1 MKDDVPGPPSMT
13 LAATPSLAVPAALD
27 DSRLLPAGT
36 RLDEFEILRP
46 LGVGGFGIVYL
57 ALDRSLLRQVALK
70 EFMPAELAVRGPG
83 GIVGPRSAEC
93 ARPFERALES
103 FFNEA
108 RLLAPFNHPALVRV
122 HRFWKANGT
131 AYMAMQYCP
140 GVTLMEARRTMRA
153 PPDEAWLRAFVD
165 PILDALERL
174 HRAGVFHRDI
184 SPDNILLLPNG
195 RPILLD
201 FGSARRAAGQGTRS
215 LTAVLKPN
223 FAPVE
228 QYGDSA
234 GMAQGPWTDLYALGA
249 TVHFML
255 TGEVPTPA
263 VMRVV
268 KDVRTPLAAAG
279 GSAFPG
285 VGARFLAAIDWT
297 AAVAPKDRPQSV
309 AALREALGDDE
320 PRASASA
327 AARQAKRARRRG
339 LVALALAA
347 FGVVGVAAWAL
358 VATTSMFAAAA
369 PPQASVLPPHVA
381 AAPISAAA
389 TPAQATPAE
398 ATPVPATP
406 AQAMPAQAMPVQA
419 TPAEAMPVQA
429 PAVAIPV
436 VPDTAQAMATAAK
449 PAAAPSPAQ
458 RPGPPKRP
466 AAAAMSVPRAAPTSI
481 RTEATEP
488 GLRSP
493 AEVCGGRN
501 FIARAICIS
510 RQCQA
515 AGSRIHPECVEARRI
530 EEQRQRRMDR

>member
-1 MKDDVPGPPSMT
+1 MT
-13 LAATPSLAVPAALD
+13 PAATPSLAPPAGLG

-36 RLDEFEILRP
+36 RLDEFEIVRP

-70 EFMPAELAVRGPG
+70 EFMPAELATRGPD
-83 GIVGPRSAEC
+83 GIVGPRSPPCAE
-93 ARPFERALES
+93 PFRRSLES

-140 GVTLMEARRTMRA
+140 GVTLMEARRKMRT
-153 PPDEAWLRAFVD
+153 PPNEAWLRALVE

-184 SPDNILLLPNG
+184 SPDNILMLPNG

-201 FGSARRAAGQGTRS
+201 FGSARRVAGAGSRS

-228 QYGDSA
+228 QYGDAA

-249 TVHFML
+249 TIHFML
-255 TGEVPTPA
+255 TGEAPTPA

-268 KDVRTPLAAAG
+268 NDVRKPLAAARA
-279 GSAFPG
+279 SAFPR
-285 VGARFLAAIDWT
+285 VSARFLAAIDWT
-297 AAVAPKDRPQSV
+297 AAIAPTDRPQSV
-309 AALREALGDDE
+309 AALREALGYDE
-320 PRASASA
+320 PHTARPAS
-327 AARQAKRARRRG
+327 RGRAKRPGWRAP
-339 LVALALAA
+339 LALALAS
-347 FGVVGVAAWAL
+347 FGALGVGTWTL
-358 VATTSMFAAAA
+358 VATTSMFAADGSSRTSAPAA
-369 PPQASVLPPHVA
+369 PVASAPVAVAAPVLPTAQAPLVQA
-381 AAPISAAA
+381 AA
-389 TPAQATPAE
+389 
-398 ATPVPATP
+398 
-406 AQAMPAQAMPVQA
+406 VQA
-419 TPAEAMPVQA
+419 TAVQASAVQA
-429 PAVAIPV
+429 PAAGATTASARVAPAA
-436 VPDTAQAMATAAK
+436 AQAMAIAPKT
-449 PAAAPSPAQ
+449 AAAPSPVQ
-458 RPGPPKRP
+458 RPMPPKRP
-466 AAAAMSVPRAAPTSI
+466 AAAAPSVPPAEPRARRP
-481 RTEATEP
+481 EAIDNEP
-488 GLRSP
+488 RSP
-493 AEVCGGRN
+493 AEVCSGRN

-515 AGSRIHPECVEARRI
+515 AGSRLHPECAEARRI

>member
-1 MKDDVPGPPSMT
+1 MT
-13 LAATPSLAVPAALD
+13 LAATPSRAVPAGGD

-46 LGVGGFGIVYL
+46 LGLGGFGIVYL
-57 ALDRSLLRQVALK
+57 ALDHSLLRQVALK
-70 EFMPAELAVRGPG
+70 EFMPGELAARGPG
-83 GIVGPRSAEC
+83 GVVTPRSPEC
-93 ARPFERALES
+93 ADRFEHLLEA

-140 GVTLMEARRTMRA
+140 GVTLMQARRAMHA
-153 PPDEAWLRAFVD
+153 PPDEAWLRAVVE

-201 FGSARRAAGQGTRS
+201 FGSARRVVGPGTRS

-249 TVHFML
+249 TVQFML

-268 KDVRTPLAAAG
+268 NDGRTPLAAAG

-285 VGARFLAAIDWT
+285 VGARFLAAVDWT

-309 AALREALGDDE
+309 EALREALGDGQTGMPPPDA
-320 PRASASA
+320 PD
-327 AARQAKRARRRG
+327 ARRWRRRA
-339 LVALALAA
+339 LLELALAVSA
-347 FGVVGVAAWAL
+347 VLGVAVWTLLGTPSIFAEARL
-358 VATTSMFAAAA
+358 QATRVPA
-369 PPQASVLPPHVA
+369 PMPRIGP
-381 AAPISAAA
+381 APIAASEVE
-389 TPAQATPAE
+389 TPALQAT
-398 ATPVPATP
+398 ATS
-406 AQAMPAQAMPVQA
+406 
-419 TPAEAMPVQA
+419 A
-429 PAVAIPV
+429 PSASES
-436 VPDTAQAMATAAK
+436 AQAMASATKGAAATSGQHPWPSKRPTVAAGSTPTAAAK
-449 PAAAPSPAQ
+449 WS
-458 RPGPPKRP
+458 
-466 AAAAMSVPRAAPTSI
+466 
-481 RTEATEP
+481 RTQADAT
-488 GLRSP
+488 GSGSP
-493 AEVCGGRN
+493 AEMCSGRN

-510 RQCQA
+510 RQCRSA
-515 AGSRIHPECVEARRI
+515 DAHLHPECVEAQRF